1 MRGGRD
7 ELSGG
12 DKAQRSLP
20 VIDDVVNTL
29 KDIARNFEAHAE
41 NPGPIVE
48 GARCIREAL
57 SRKNKLLF
65 CGNGGSA
72 ADSQHLAAEFM
83 GRYLRE
89 RHPLPAIALTVDTS
103 VLTAIAND
111 YDFKYVFSRQ
121 VAGLGRE
128 GDVLVALST
137 SGRSE
142 NILEALK
149 TAKEIGITTIGL
161 TGASGGEM
169 RGLCDI
175 LICTPAERPDR
186 VQELHIATGHILCDL
201 VEATL

>member
-1 MRGGRD
+1 MSALWD
-7 ELSGG
+7 NV
-12 DKAQRSLP
+12 QRSVLGRE
-20 VIDDVVNTL
+20 IDEVVNTL
-29 KDIARNFEAHAE
+29 QNIARNFEVHAG
-41 NPGPIVE
+41 NPEPIVAA
-48 GARCIREAL
+48 ARCIREAL
-57 SRKNKLLF
+57 ARKNKLLF

-89 RHPLPAIALTVDTS
+89 RHPQPAIALTVDTS

-111 YDFKYVFSRQ
+111 YDFKSIFSRQ

-142 NILEALK
+142 NILEALH
-149 TAKEIGITTIGL
+149 TARQLGITTIGL

-169 RGLCDI
+169 RGVCDI

>member
-1 MRGGRD
+1 MSALWD
-7 ELSGG
+7 NV
-12 DKAQRSLP
+12 QRSVL
-20 VIDDVVNTL
+20 VREIDEVVNTL
-29 KDIARNFEAHAE
+29 QNIARNFEVHAG
-41 NPGPIVE
+41 NPEPIVAA
-48 GARCIREAL
+48 ARCIREAL
-57 SRKNKLLF
+57 ARKNKLLF

-89 RHPLPAIALTVDTS
+89 RHPQPAIALTVDTS

-111 YDFKYVFSRQ
+111 YDFKSIFSRQ

-142 NILEALK
+142 NILEALH
-149 TAKEIGITTIGL
+149 TARQLGITTIGL

-169 RGLCDI
+169 RGVCDI

>member
-1 MRGGRD
+1 MSALWD
-7 ELSGG
+7 NV
-12 DKAQRSLP
+12 QRSVL
-20 VIDDVVNTL
+20 VREIEEVVHTL
-29 KDIARNFEAHAE
+29 QNIARNFEVHAG
-41 NPGPIVE
+41 NPEPIVAA
-48 GARCIREAL
+48 ARCIREAL
-57 SRKNKLLF
+57 ARKNKLLF

-89 RHPLPAIALTVDTS
+89 RHPQPAIALTVDTS

-111 YDFKYVFSRQ
+111 YDFKSIFSRQ

-142 NILEALK
+142 NILDALH
-149 TAKEIGITTIGL
+149 TAKQLGITTIGL

-169 RGLCDI
+169 RGVCDI

>member
-1 MRGGRD
+1 MSALWD
-7 ELSGG
+7 NV
-12 DKAQRSLP
+12 QRSVL
-20 VIDDVVNTL
+20 VREIDEVVNTL
-29 KDIARNFEAHAE
+29 QNIARNFEVHAG
-41 NPGPIVE
+41 NPEPIVAA
-48 GARCIREAL
+48 ARCIREAL
-57 SRKNKLLF
+57 ARKNKLLF

-89 RHPLPAIALTVDTS
+89 RHPQPAIALTVDTS

-111 YDFKYVFSRQ
+111 YDFKSIFSRQ

-142 NILEALK
+142 NILDALH
-149 TAKEIGITTIGL
+149 TAKQLGITTIGL

-169 RGLCDI
+169 RGVCDI

>member
-1 MRGGRD
+1 MSALWD
-7 ELSGG
+7 NV
-12 DKAQRSLP
+12 QRSVL
-20 VIDDVVNTL
+20 VREIDEVVNTL
-29 KDIARNFEAHAE
+29 QNFARNFGGHAG
-41 NPGPIVE
+41 NPEPIVAA
-48 GARCIREAL
+48 ARCIREAL
-57 SRKNKLLF
+57 ARKNKLLF

-89 RHPLPAIALTVDTS
+89 RHPQPAIALTVDTS

-111 YDFKYVFSRQ
+111 YDFKSIFSRQ

-142 NILEALK
+142 NILEALH
-149 TAKEIGITTIGL
+149 TARQLGITTIGL

-169 RGLCDI
+169 RGVWDI